1 MVLSVQ
7 NITPVIGAEVSGV
20 DLAQMDDVTAAALRR
35 LLADR
40 GVLVFR
46 DQQLD
51 HEAHKRAAACFGT
64 GQLHYHPLATISGSA
79 DPAVLTVKAT
89 AKSAFVAGDGW
100 HTDVSC
106 DPAPIRASLLYM
118 LEAPENGGGDTV
130 FASMTEAYAL
140 LSEPVR
146 ALIGTLQAVHDGALP
161 WRQGYGKEPAAG
173 TAYNR
178 TVHPLVIAHPDNG
191 KPLLWVNRGF
201 TTQIEGVSRLES
213 RHLLEMLF
221 HHIEGTPRV
230 QCRVRWDKHTLV
242 IWDNIATQ
250 HHAVWDYFPQTR
262 HAERVS
268 VVGGEL
274 QAAAS

>member
-1 MVLSVQ
+1 MSLAVQ
-7 NITPVIGAEVSGV
+7 NLTPVIGAEVSGV
-20 DLAQMDDVTAAALRR
+20 DLARLDDVLAASLRK
-35 LLADR
+35 LLAER
-40 GVLVFR
+40 SVLVFR

-51 HEAHKRAAACFGT
+51 HAAHKRVAACFGT
-64 GQLHYHPLATISGSA
+64 GELHCHPLAAASGSA

-89 AKSAFVAGDGW
+89 AQSAYVAGDGW

-118 LEAPENGGGDTV
+118 HQMPESGGGDTL

-140 LSEPVR
+140 LSEPVKE
-146 ALIGTLQAVHDGALP
+146 LIGKLRAVHDGALP
-161 WRQGYGKEPAAG
+161 WRQAYGKEPAAG
-173 TAYNR
+173 TQYNR
-178 TVHPLVIAHPDNG
+178 TVHPLVIAHPDTG
-191 KPLLWVNRGF
+191 KPLLWANRGF

-213 RHLLEMLF
+213 RALLELLF
-221 HHIEGTPRV
+221 QHIESTPRL
-230 QCRVRWDKHTLV
+230 QCRVRWDERTLV

-250 HHAVWDYFPQTR
+250 HHAVWDYFPHTR

-274 QAAAS
+274 QAA

>member
-1 MVLSVQ
+1 MSIAVQ
-7 NITPVIGAEVSGV
+7 NITPVIGAEITGV
-20 DLAQMDDVTAAALRR
+20 DLAKINDVTAAALRR
-35 LLADR
+35 LLSDR

-64 GQLHYHPLATISGSA
+64 GELHCHPLAVASGSA

-89 AKSAFVAGDGW
+89 AKSAYAVGDGW

-106 DPAPIRASLLYM
+106 DLTPIRASLLYM
-118 LEAPENGGGDTV
+118 HEMPESGGGDTM

-140 LSEPVR
+140 LSKPVQE
-146 ALIGTLQAVHDGALP
+146 LIGKLRAVHDGALP
-161 WRQGYGKEPAAG
+161 WRQGYGKEPPAG
-173 TAYNR
+173 TDYNR
-178 TVHPLVIAHPDNG
+178 TAHPMVIAHPDSG

-201 TTQIEGVSRLES
+201 TTQIEGVSKLES
-213 RHLLEMLF
+213 RALLEMLF
-221 HHIEGTPRV
+221 QHIEATPRL
-230 QCRVRWDKHTLV
+230 QCRVRWEERTLV

-250 HHAVWDYFPQTR
+250 HHAVWDYFPHTR

-268 VVGGEL
+268 VIGGEL
-274 QAAAS
+274 QAA

>member
-1 MVLSVQ
+1 MSLSIK
-7 NITPVIGAEVSGV
+7 NITPVIGAEISGV
-20 DLAQMDDVTAAALRR
+20 DLAKIDELTAAALRK
-35 LLADR
+35 LLAER

-64 GQLHYHPLATISGSA
+64 GQLHSHPLAGASGSG

-89 AKSAFVAGDGW
+89 AKSAYAAGDGW

-118 LEAPENGGGDTV
+118 HEMPESGGGDTV

-140 LSEPVR
+140 LSQPVR
-146 ALIGTLQAVHDGALP
+146 ELIGKLSAVHDGALP
-161 WRQGYGKEPAAG
+161 WRQAYGKEPAAG
-173 TAYNR
+173 TDYNR
-178 TVHPLVIAHPDNG
+178 TSHPVVIAHPDSG

-201 TTQIEGVSRLES
+201 TTRIEGVSRLES
-213 RHLLEMLF
+213 RALLEMLF
-221 HHIEGTPRV
+221 QHIESTPRI
-230 QCRVRWDKHTLV
+230 QCRVRWDERTLV

-250 HHAVWDYFPQTR
+250 HHAVWDYFPHTR

-268 VVGGEL
+268 VIGGEL
-274 QAAAS
+274 QAA

>member
-1 MVLSVQ
+1 MSINVQ
-7 NITPVIGAEVSGV
+7 NITPVIGAEVSGI
-20 DLAQMDDVTAAALRR
+20 DLTQIDEVTAASLRR

-51 HEAHKRAAACFGT
+51 HAAHKRAAACFGT
-64 GQLHYHPLATISGSA
+64 GELHYHPLATASGSA

-89 AKSAFVAGDGW
+89 ASSTFAAGDGW

-118 LEAPENGGGDTV
+118 HEMPESGGGDTV

-140 LSEPVR
+140 LSEPVQD
-146 ALIGTLQAVHDGALP
+146 LIGNLRAVHDGALP
-161 WRQGYGKEPAAG
+161 WRQAYGKEPAAG
-173 TAYNR
+173 TEYNR
-178 TVHPLVIAHPDNG
+178 TVHPMVIAHPDNG

-201 TTQIEGVSRLES
+201 TTKIQGVTALES
-213 RHLLEMLF
+213 RALLEMLF
-221 HHIEGTPRV
+221 QHIESTPRI

-250 HHAVWDYFPQTR
+250 HHAVWDYFPHTR

-268 VVGGEL
+268 VIGGEL
-274 QAAAS
+274 QAA

>member
-1 MVLSVQ
+1 MSLSIK

-20 DLAQMDDVTAAALRR
+20 DLARIDELTAAALRK
-35 LLADR
+35 LLAER

-64 GQLHYHPLATISGSA
+64 GQLHSHPLAGASGSG

-89 AKSAFVAGDGW
+89 AKSAYAAGDGW

-118 LEAPENGGGDTV
+118 HEMPESGGGDTV

-140 LSEPVR
+140 LSQPVR
-146 ALIGTLQAVHDGALP
+146 ELIGKLSAVHDGALP
-161 WRQGYGKEPAAG
+161 WRQAYGKEPAAG
-173 TAYNR
+173 TDYNR
-178 TVHPLVIAHPDNG
+178 TSHPVVIAHPDSG

-201 TTQIEGVSRLES
+201 TTRIEGVSRLES
-213 RHLLEMLF
+213 RALLEMLF
-221 HHIEGTPRV
+221 QHIESTPRI
-230 QCRVRWDKHTLV
+230 QCRVRWDERTLV

-250 HHAVWDYFPQTR
+250 HHAVWDYFPHTR

-268 VVGGEL
+268 VIGGEL
-274 QAAAS
+274 QAA

>member
-1 MVLSVQ
+1 MSLSVQ
-7 NITPVIGAEVSGV
+7 NITPVIGSEVSGV
-20 DLAQMDDVTAAALRR
+20 DLAQIDDVTAAALRR
-35 LLADR
+35 LLAER
-40 GVLVFR
+40 GVLVLR

-64 GQLHYHPLATISGSA
+64 GQLHCHPLATISGSA

-106 DPAPIRASLLYM
+106 DRAPIRASLLYM
-118 LEAPENGGGDTV
+118 HEMPENGGGDTV

-140 LSEPVR
+140 LSAPVR
-146 ALIGTLQAVHDGALP
+146 ELIGKLSAVHDGALP
-161 WRQGYGKEPAAG
+161 WRQGYGKEPPAG
-173 TAYNR
+173 TDYAR

-201 TTQIEGVSRLES
+201 TTQIEGLSRLES

-221 HHIEGTPRV
+221 HHIEATPRV
-230 QCRVRWDKHTLV
+230 QCRVRWDKNTLV

-250 HHAVWDYFPQTR
+250 HHAVWDYFPHTR

-268 VVGGEL
+268 VVGEEL
-274 QAAAS
+274 QAA

>member
-1 MVLSVQ
+1 MSINVQ
-7 NITPVIGAEVSGV
+7 NITPVIGAEVSGI
-20 DLAQMDDVTAAALRR
+20 DLTQIDEVTAASLRR

-51 HEAHKRAAACFGT
+51 HAAHKRAAACFGT
-64 GQLHYHPLATISGSA
+64 GELHYHPLATASGSA

-89 AKSAFVAGDGW
+89 ASSTFAAGDGW
-100 HTDVSC
+100 HTDLSC

-118 LEAPENGGGDTV
+118 HEMPESGGGDTV

-140 LSEPVR
+140 LSEPVQD
-146 ALIGTLQAVHDGALP
+146 LIGNLRAVHDGALP
-161 WRQGYGKEPAAG
+161 WRQAYGKEPAAG
-173 TAYNR
+173 TEYNR
-178 TVHPLVIAHPDNG
+178 TAHPMVIAHPDNG

-201 TTQIEGVSRLES
+201 TTKIQGVTALES
-213 RHLLEMLF
+213 RALLEMLF
-221 HHIEGTPRV
+221 QHIESTPRI

-250 HHAVWDYFPQTR
+250 HHAVWDYFPHTR

-268 VVGGEL
+268 VIGGEL
-274 QAAAS
+274 QAA

>member
-1 MVLSVQ
+1 MSINVQ
-7 NITPVIGAEVSGV
+7 NITPVIGAEVSGI
-20 DLAQMDDVTAAALRR
+20 DLTQIDEVTAASLRR

-51 HEAHKRAAACFGT
+51 HAAHKRAAACFGT
-64 GQLHYHPLATISGSA
+64 GELHYHPLATASGSA

-89 AKSAFVAGDGW
+89 ANSTYAAGDGW

-118 LEAPENGGGDTV
+118 HEMPESGGGDTV

-140 LSEPVR
+140 LSEPVQD
-146 ALIGTLQAVHDGALP
+146 LIGNLRAVHDGALP
-161 WRQGYGKEPAAG
+161 WRQAYGKEPAAG
-173 TAYNR
+173 TEYNR
-178 TVHPLVIAHPDNG
+178 TVHPMVVAHPDNG

-201 TTQIEGVSRLES
+201 TTKIQGVTALES
-213 RHLLEMLF
+213 RALLEMLF
-221 HHIEGTPRV
+221 QHIESTPRI

-250 HHAVWDYFPQTR
+250 HHAVWDYFPHTR

-268 VVGGEL
+268 VIGGEL
-274 QAAAS
+274 QAA

>member
-1 MVLSVQ
+1 MSLSIK

-20 DLAQMDDVTAAALRR
+20 DLARIDELTAAALRK
-35 LLADR
+35 LLAER
-40 GVLVFR
+40 GVLVIR

-64 GQLHYHPLATISGSA
+64 GQLHSHPLAGASGSG

-89 AKSAFVAGDGW
+89 AKSAYAAGDGW

-118 LEAPENGGGDTV
+118 HEMPESGGGDTV

-140 LSEPVR
+140 LSQPVR
-146 ALIGTLQAVHDGALP
+146 ELIGKLSAVHDGALP
-161 WRQGYGKEPAAG
+161 WRQAYGKEPAAG
-173 TAYNR
+173 TDYNR
-178 TVHPLVIAHPDNG
+178 TSHPVVIAHPDSG

-201 TTQIEGVSRLES
+201 TTRIEGVSRLES
-213 RHLLEMLF
+213 RALLEMLF
-221 HHIEGTPRV
+221 QHIESTPRI
-230 QCRVRWDKHTLV
+230 QCRVRWDERTLV

-250 HHAVWDYFPQTR
+250 HHAVWDYFPHTR

-268 VVGGEL
+268 VIGGEL
-274 QAAAS
+274 QAA